1 MNGFHYATEL
11 YGVYGQAAV
20 NNAFQRC
27 IACAGQTYSM
37 YDATGRRIGA
47 GRQSPSPTTTAIPER
62 NWSIFIENVRMIS
75 GHHR

>member
-1 MNGFHYATEL
+1 MQGFHYATEL
-11 YGVYGQAAV
+11 YPVYGQAAV
-20 NNAFQRC
+20 NTTFQRC

-37 YDATGRRIGA
+37 YDGTGRRIGE

-62 NWSIFIENVRMIS
+62 NWNVFIENVRMIS